1 MVRKM
6 CFTCSKCKSTIFQS
20 FTNNKFVSPRSCS
33 TDGCRSH
40 SFYPEKSTCDMV
52 DVQKIRIQED
62 DLGSNNL
69 PRYLDCELREDLV
82 GTCAVGT
89 QVCDKENCEAMRTRS
104 PSSFLHS
111 SIKLFE
117 TQYISYIGKRWSCL

>member
-6 CFTCSKCKSTIFQS
+6 CFTCSKCKSTTFQT

-69 PRYLDCELREDLV
+69 PRYLDCELREDMV
-82 GTCAVGT
+82 GTCKVGT
-89 QVCDKENCEAMRTRS
+89 QVNNRENWETMEIE
-104 PSSFLHS
+104 PSFPFKKIV
-111 SIKLFE
+111 IKIFLFE
-117 TQYISYIGKRWSCL
+117 IQ